1 MIIRKYLVNDMNE
14 AMLKIKSELGS
25 EATIISN
32 KKVREP
38 GIVGLFKKKRLE
50 VTAAVDNTY
59 TKESKEKVESFQPP
73 SKTNSVEK
81 EINEI
86 KKMIESIGINTS
98 KAYMEIAATKDSK
111 RPKIIETLEEIGVTH
126 PLIDEIENSINI
138 MIESS
143 DIKIT
148 EKEVNERAINIL
160 ENLIR
165 VSEDN
170 GGRIKVLVGPT
181 GVGKT
186 TTIAKLAS
194 MYTLYKNKKVGLITL
209 DTYRIGAVEQLRTY
223 AEILNIP
230 FEVVI
235 SSKDIKGAL
244 DKMEECDVVLVDTT
258 GRSSKNFMQI
268 SEIRNLV
275 KEFEPDSIN
284 LVVSM
289 TTKDKDIKSIIE
301 NYKILNYQGIILTKL
316 DETDSYGSV
325 INSLYYSRVPLSFI
339 CTGQDVPDDIEVP
352 SINKIHNMI
361 LGEMKD
367 GSSC

>member
-1 MIIRKYLVNDMNE
+1 MIIRKYFVNDMNE

-38 GIVGLFKKKRLE
+38 GILGLFKKKKLE
-50 VTAAVDNTY
+50 VTAAVDNAVTHE
-59 TKESKEKVESFQPP
+59 TKEKVDFTPLP
-73 SKTNSVEK
+73 SKGNNVEK

-98 KAYMEIAATKDSK
+98 KAYMEIAATKDVKTHKVIDALLEAGVEK
-111 RPKIIETLEEIGVTH
+111 RFV
-126 PLIDEIENSINI
+126 DEIENSIDI

-148 EKEVNERAINIL
+148 EKEITERGFKII

-165 VSEDN
+165 VNSESS
-170 GGRIKVLVGPT
+170 GRIKVLVGPT

-235 SSKDIKGAL
+235 SSKDVKGAL
-244 DKMEECDVVLVDTT
+244 ENMSGCDIVLVDTT

-275 KEFEPDSIN
+275 KEFDPDSIN
-284 LVVSM
+284 LVLSM
-289 TTKDKDIKSIIE
+289 TTKNEDIKSIIE

-325 INSLYYSRVPLSFI
+325 INSLYYSDVPLSFI

-352 SINKIHNMI
+352 SKDKIYNMI

-367 GSSC
+367 GPSC